1 MTIKDYISQ
10 DCPELTR
17 LDSPVNALNL
27 MDEYQV
33 SHLPVVENGKYL
45 GLVSEDEL
53 EVRDRPSQGLI
64 SGTQD
69 LLAIKIASH
78 QHIYD
83 ALRLVSENHITVIP
97 VVNEENDYLGCIT
110 RTALLEGLAKAQS
123 VGDPG
128 GIIVLEM
135 KANDYSLREIADI
148 VEGNDAKIL
157 SLTLSNP
164 ADSILLEVTLKIN
177 QTDLNGILQ
186 TFNRYDYV
194 VKVHFQEPRYEVD
207 LKNKYEEFMKYLNI

>member
-1 MTIKDYISQ
+1 MTVKDYISH

-53 EVRDRPSQGLI
+53 EVFDTPSSGLI
-64 SGTQD
+64 SGKHG
-69 LLAIKIASH
+69 LSALKIGAH

-83 ALRLVSENHITVIP
+83 ALHLAAENHVTIIP
-97 VVNEENDYLGCIT
+97 VVNEDNDYLGCIT
-110 RTALLEGLAKAQS
+110 RTALLEGLAKSQS

-135 KANDYSLREIADI
+135 QANDYSLREIADI

-157 SLTLSNP
+157 SVTLSNSSE
-164 ADSILLEVTLKIN
+164 SILLEVTLKIN

-194 VKVHFQEPRYEVD
+194 VKAHFQEPRFENNLRNRYD
-207 LKNKYEEFMKYLNI
+207 EFMKYLNI